1 MSIPPE
7 KPTVVVDVVSDV
19 ACPWCYLGKRRL
31 ERAAGSLPGI
41 DVLVR
46 WHPFQLDPTIPPG
59 GMDRRLYME
68 RKFGSLERVAPVH
81 ARLESMG
88 AREGIDYRF
97 DDIRVSANTLDAHR
111 LVRWAE
117 GPLQDAM
124 VDRLFKANFTD
135 ALDIGDHA
143 VLARLATEVGLD
155 GAEVAAR
162 LATDRDRET
171 VRAEIAEAGRMGIDG
186 VPCFIVGERYAVMG
200 AQEAE
205 VIARAIKTAADEQA
219 AAAQ

>member
-1 MSIPPE
+1 
-7 KPTVVVDVVSDV
+7 
-19 ACPWCYLGKRRL
+19 
-31 ERAAGSLPGI
+31 
-41 DVLVR
+41 
-46 WHPFQLDPTIPPG
+46 
-59 GMDRRLYME
+59 ME